1 MRMITMEN
9 KDKKAPN
16 EGIKALREEAKTNP
30 KAQKALDNMGYKNGG
45 AVMTKTNQKPHM
57 S

>member
-1 MRMITMEN
+1 MQN
-9 KDKKAPN
+9 KNKKSPN
-16 EGIKALREEAKTNP
+16 EGIKALRKEAETNP

-45 AVMTKTNQKPHM
+45 VVTVKTNQKPHM

>member
-1 MRMITMEN
+1 MEN

-30 KAQKALDNMGYKNGG
+30 KAQEALNNIGYKNGG

>member
-1 MRMITMEN
+1 MIAMEN
-9 KDKKAPN
+9 KNKEAPN